1 VSSSAVKS
9 GIGRAQAHTRSE
21 TGSVRALLRSVVRA
35 ICIGCLAVSC
45 QQPEPIAQPLIMPDP
60 SPFRYP
66 LALWDQRVTGET
78 VLLVHVTREGKVDGV
93 RVFNGSGHADFDSA
107 AVTGARKLRFVPGK
121 RGTRPVDMWTK
132 LPVRF
137 ALDSV
142 AVGS

>member
-1 VSSSAVKS
+1 MKQETRNHMRRAGS
-9 GIGRAQAHTRSE
+9 GRTSRGPTWLRPRA
-21 TGSVRALLRSVVRA
+21 ALLVL
-35 ICIGCLAVSC
+35 GCMLLPSC
-45 QQPEPIAQPLIMPDP
+45 RQMEPVQQPLIMPAP
-60 SPFRYP
+60 SPFKYP
-66 LALWDQRVTGET
+66 IPLWDQRVTGET
-78 VLLVHVTREGKVDGV
+78 VLLVHVTQDGKVDGV

-107 AVTGARKLRFVPGK
+107 AVTGALKLRFVPGK